1 MANRVLS
8 IEIGASSTQ
17 IVDADYKTKAH
28 KVYDAVRVRN
38 PKDVIIDGII
48 QPSEEFAELIK
59 SRLAEQKIKTKDC
72 IFTISSTRIASREV
86 TIPNVKRNRIEGI
99 VRANAQDYFP
109 VDLDQYEIGYHMV
122 GNGEAG
128 EDGKLR
134 VMALAVPKTLI
145 QSYYQLAEACGLNIV
160 SFDYASNSI
169 YQILKNECGNDVTM
183 VLKLDE
189 TTTTATVL
197 NNGQIAMQRTVSY
210 GVEDAITI
218 VGNSKLFGNINYN
231 SAIPMLRTKCCINK
245 TLRPDDLEWD
255 LTATDAEEEV
265 DDRMK
270 ALKNKVTNSL
280 EPVINSISRV
290 IDYYNSRNSD
300 APIKNIYLTG
310 VGGDF
315 SGMSKL
321 MTNSLEIHVSP
332 LSSLDTVTFGRSM
345 KGASFGEFIA
355 CLGAV
360 FDPVGLVNRESQKT
374 GSVTLV
380 KGTNYTFVSVAVLIL
395 GIVISIAM
403 TVMALSRYMALKTQ
417 EAQLQMQRE
426 QLRDIEIVYNEYTAA
441 GAQYDKYRNLYFYT
455 ETPNEQLVEFIN
467 ELEEILPDSFYTNS
481 FTSDENGISMTVT
494 VQGKPAAART
504 IKNIR
509 EMESIA
515 SVEVSGI
522 TDTVDELGESSV
534 TFSITGAYKPLVMEE
549 ENAEGAESTEGTG
562 DTAQNQ

>member
-8 IEIGASSTQ
+8 IEIGVSSTQ
-17 IVDADYKTKAH
+17 IAEVEYKTKAH

-38 PKDVIIDGII
+38 PKDVIIDGIL

-72 IFTISSTRIASREV
+72 IFTISSTRIASREI

-109 VDLDQYEIGYHMV
+109 VDIEQYEIGYHMV
-122 GNGEAG
+122 GSGEAD
-128 EDGKLR
+128 ESGKLR
-134 VMALAVPKTLI
+134 VMALAVPKTLL
-145 QSYYQLAEACGLNIV
+145 QSYYELAAECGLNIV

-169 YQILKNECGNDVTM
+169 YQILKNECGDDVTM
-183 VLKLDE
+183 VIKVDE
-189 TTTTATVL
+189 TASTATVL

-210 GVEDAITI
+210 GVEEAITL

-245 TLRPDDLEWD
+245 TLHPEDLEWD
-255 LTATDAEEEV
+255 LTTEEEEEV
-265 DDRMK
+265 DDRTQ
-270 ALKNKVTNSL
+270 ALKNKVTASL
-280 EPVINSISRV
+280 EPLINSIGRV
-290 IDYYNSRNSD
+290 TDYYNSRNSD
-300 APIKNIYLTG
+300 APIKKIYLTG

-315 SGMSKL
+315 VGISKL

-345 KGASFGEFIA
+345 KGASFGEAIA

-360 FDPVGLVNRESQKT
+360 LDPVGLVSKDMQK
-374 GSVTLV
+374 SKNVTLIS
-380 KGTNYTFVSVAVLIL
+380 GTNYTFVSAAVLVL
-395 GIVISIAM
+395 GIVLSAAM
-403 TVMALSRYMALKTQ
+403 VGMALSRYAALKAQ
-417 EAQLQMQRE
+417 EAALQLQKT
-426 QLRDIEIVYNEYTAA
+426 QLSDIETIYNEYTSA
-441 GAQYDKYRNLYFYT
+441 GTQYEKYKYLYFYT

-481 FTSDENGISMTVT
+481 FSSDENGISMTVT
-494 VQGKPAAART
+494 VQGKSAAART

-534 TFSITGAYKPLVMEE
+534 TFSITAAYQPLVMEE
-549 ENAEGAESTEGTG
+549 EGAEAAESETDSGNT
-562 DTAQNQ
+562 TQNS

>member
-17 IVDADYKTKAH
+17 IVEVDYKTKAH

-48 QPSEEFAELIK
+48 QPSQEYAELIK
-59 SRLAEQKIKTKDC
+59 GRLAEQKIKTRDC
-72 IFTISSTRIASREV
+72 IFTISSTRIAGREV

-99 VRANAQDYFP
+99 IKANAQDYFP

-122 GNGEAG
+122 GNGEAD
-128 EDGKLR
+128 ESGKIR
-134 VMALAVPKTLI
+134 VMALAVPKVLL
-145 QSYYQLAEACGLNIV
+145 QSYYQLAEDCGLRIV
-160 SFDYASNSI
+160 SFDYTSNSI
-169 YQILKNECGNDVTM
+169 YQILKNECGEDVTM
-183 VLKLDE
+183 VLKVDE
-189 TTTTATVL
+189 TVTTATVL
-197 NNGQIAMQRTVSY
+197 NNGQISLQRTVSY

-218 VGNSKLFGNINYN
+218 VSNSKLFGNINYN
-231 SAIPMLRTKCCINK
+231 SAIPMLRTRCCINK
-245 TLRPDDLEWD
+245 TLHPEDLEWD
-255 LTATDAEEEV
+255 LATEEEEEV

-270 ALKNKVTNSL
+270 ALKNKVTGSL

-290 IDYYNSRNSD
+290 VDYYNSRNSGE
-300 APIKNIYLTG
+300 PIKKIYLTG

-315 SGMSKL
+315 AGMSKL

-345 KGASFGEFIA
+345 RGSSFGEFIA

-360 FDPVGLVNRESQKT
+360 LDPVGLVDKDAQKA

-380 KGTNYTFVSVAVLIL
+380 KGTNYTFLSAAVFAL
-395 GIVISIAM
+395 GIVLSAAM
-403 TVMALSRYMALKTQ
+403 VGMALSRYAALKEE
-417 EAQLQMQRE
+417 EAELLRQKE
-426 QLRDIEIVYNEYTAA
+426 ALRDVQMIYNEYVAA
-441 GAQYDKYRNLYFYT
+441 QTQYDKYRTLYFYT
-455 ETPNEQLVEFIN
+455 ETPNEQLVEFMN

-494 VQGKPAAART
+494 VTGKPAAART

-534 TFSITGAYKPLVMEE
+534 TFSITGTYRPLVLEE
-549 ENAEGAESTEGTG
+549 ENQENAETAENAVGSS
-562 DTAQNQ
+562 QNS

>member
-17 IVDADYKTKAH
+17 IVEVDYKTKAH

-48 QPSEEFAELIK
+48 QPSQEYAELIK
-59 SRLAEQKIKTKDC
+59 GRLAEQKIKTRDC
-72 IFTISSTRIASREV
+72 IFTISSTRIAGREV

-99 VRANAQDYFP
+99 IKANAQDYFP

-122 GNGEAG
+122 GNGEADG
-128 EDGKLR
+128 DGKIR
-134 VMALAVPKTLI
+134 VMALAVPKVLL
-145 QSYYQLAEACGLNIV
+145 QSYYQLASDCGLRIV
-160 SFDYASNSI
+160 SFDYTSNSI
-169 YQILKNECGNDVTM
+169 YQILKNECDEDVTM
-183 VLKLDE
+183 VLKVDE
-189 TTTTATVL
+189 TVTTATVL
-197 NNGQIAMQRTVSY
+197 NNGQIALQRTVSY

-231 SAIPMLRTKCCINK
+231 SAIPMLRTRSCINK
-245 TLRPDDLEWD
+245 TLHPEDLEWD
-255 LTATDAEEEV
+255 LATEEEEEV

-270 ALKNKVTNSL
+270 ALKNKVTGSL

-290 IDYYNSRNSD
+290 VDYYNSRNSGE
-300 APIKNIYLTG
+300 PIKKIYLTG

-315 SGMSKL
+315 AGMSKL

-345 KGASFGEFIA
+345 RGSSFGEFIA

-360 FDPVGLVNRESQKT
+360 LDPVGLVDKEARKA

-380 KGTNYTFVSVAVLIL
+380 KGTNYTFLSAAVFVF
-395 GIVISIAM
+395 GIVLSAAM
-403 TVMALSRYMALKTQ
+403 VGMALSRYAALKEE
-417 EAQLQMQRE
+417 EAELLRQKE
-426 QLRDIEIVYNEYTAA
+426 ALRDVQTIYNEYAA
-441 GAQYDKYRNLYFYT
+441 AQTQYDKYRTLYFYT
-455 ETPNEQLVEFIN
+455 ETPNEQLVEFMN

-494 VQGKPAAART
+494 VTGKPAAART

-509 EMESIA
+509 DMESIA

-534 TFSITGAYKPLVMEE
+534 TFSITGTYRPLVLEE
-549 ENAEGAESTEGTG
+549 ENQENAETAENAVGSS
-562 DTAQNQ
+562 QNS

>member
-17 IVDADYKTKAH
+17 IVDVDYRTKAH

-48 QPSEEFAELIK
+48 QPSEEYAELIK
-59 SRLAEQKIKTKDC
+59 SRLAEQKIKTRDC
-72 IFTISSTRIASREV
+72 IFTISSTRIASREI

-99 VRANAQDYFP
+99 VKANAQDYFP

-122 GNGEAG
+122 GNGEPG

-134 VMALAVPKTLI
+134 VMALAVPKILLD
-145 QSYYQLAEACGLNIV
+145 SYYQLAADCGLNIV

-169 YQILKNECGNDVTM
+169 YQILKNECGEDVTM
-183 VLKLDE
+183 VLKVDE
-189 TTTTATVL
+189 TATTATVL

-231 SAIPMLRTKCCINK
+231 SAIPMLRTRCCINK
-245 TLRPDDLEWD
+245 TLHPEDLEWD
-255 LTATDAEEEV
+255 LTTEDEEEEV
-265 DDRMK
+265 DDRMQ

-290 IDYYNSRNSD
+290 VDYYNSRNSE
-300 APIKNIYLTG
+300 APINNIYLTG

-315 SGMSKL
+315 VGMSKL

-332 LSSLDTVTFGRSM
+332 LSSLDTVTFGKSM
-345 KGASFGEFIA
+345 RGASFGEFIA

-360 FDPVGLVNRESQKT
+360 LDPVGLVSKESQKAN
-374 GSVTLV
+374 GVTLV
-380 KGTNYTFVSVAVLIL
+380 KGTNFTFVSVAVLVL
-395 GIVISIAM
+395 GIVLSIAM
-403 TVMALSRYMALKTQ
+403 TVMALSRYTTLKVQ
-417 EAQLQMQRE
+417 EASLQLQKE
-426 QLRDIEIVYNEYTAA
+426 QLRDIEQIYNEYTAA
-441 GAQYDKYRNLYFYT
+441 QTQYDKYRNLYFYT

-481 FTSDENGISMTVT
+481 FTSDETGISMTVT
-494 VQGKPAAART
+494 VTGKPAAART

-509 EMESIA
+509 EMESID

-534 TFSITGAYKPLVMEE
+534 TFSITGTYRPLVLEE
-549 ENAEGAESTEGTG
+549 ENAENTEN
-562 DTAQNQ
+562 TAQNQ

>member
-17 IVDADYKTKAH
+17 IVDADYRTKAH

-48 QPSEEFAELIK
+48 QPSEEFAELIR
-59 SRLAEQKIKTKDC
+59 SRLAEQKIKTRDC

-99 VRANAQDYFP
+99 VKANAQDYFP

-122 GNGEAG
+122 GNGESG

-134 VMALAVPKTLI
+134 VMALAVPKILI
-145 QSYYQLAEACGLNIV
+145 ESYYQLAADCGLNIV

-169 YQILKNECGNDVTM
+169 YQILKNECGEDVTM
-183 VLKLDE
+183 VLKMDE

-231 SAIPMLRTKCCINK
+231 SAIPMLRTRCCINK
-245 TLRPDDLEWD
+245 TLHPEDLEWD
-255 LTATDAEEEV
+255 LTTEEEEEV
-265 DDRMK
+265 DDRMQ

-290 IDYYNSRNSD
+290 VDYYNSRNSE
-300 APIKNIYLTG
+300 APINNIYLTG

-315 SGMSKL
+315 GGMSKL

-332 LSSLDTVTFGRSM
+332 LSSLDTVTFGKSM
-345 KGASFGEFIA
+345 RGASFGEFIA

-360 FDPVGLVNRESQKT
+360 LDPVGLVSKESQKNN
-374 GSVTLV
+374 GVTLV
-380 KGTNYTFVSVAVLIL
+380 KGTNYTFVSVAVLVL
-395 GIVISIAM
+395 GIVLSIAM
-403 TVMALSRYMALKTQ
+403 AGMALSRYTALKVQ
-417 EAQLQMQRE
+417 EASLQLQKE
-426 QLRDIEIVYNEYTAA
+426 QLRDIELIYNEYTAA
-441 GAQYDKYRNLYFYT
+441 ETQYEKYRNLYFYT

-481 FTSDENGISMTVT
+481 FTSDETGISMTVT
-494 VQGKPAAART
+494 VTGKPAAART

-534 TFSITGAYKPLVMEE
+534 TFSITGTYRPLVLEE
-549 ENAEGAESTEGTG
+549 ENAENTEN
-562 DTAQNQ
+562 TAQNQ

>member
-17 IVDADYKTKAH
+17 IVDADYRTKAH

-59 SRLAEQKIKTKDC
+59 SRLAEQKIKTRDC

-86 TIPNVKRNRIEGI
+86 TIPNVKRNRIDGI
-99 VRANAQDYFP
+99 VKANAQDYFP

-122 GNGEAG
+122 GNGEPG

-134 VMALAVPKTLI
+134 VMALAVPKILI
-145 QSYYQLAEACGLNIV
+145 ESYYQLAADCGLNIV

-169 YQILKNECGNDVTM
+169 YQILKNECGEDVTM
-183 VLKLDE
+183 VLKMDE

-231 SAIPMLRTKCCINK
+231 SAIPMLRTRCCINK
-245 TLRPDDLEWD
+245 TLHPEDLEWD
-255 LTATDAEEEV
+255 LTTEEEEEV
-265 DDRMK
+265 DDRMQ

-290 IDYYNSRNSD
+290 VDYYNSRNSE
-300 APIKNIYLTG
+300 APINNIYLTG

-315 SGMSKL
+315 GGMSKL
-321 MTNSLEIHVSP
+321 MTNSLEIRVSP
-332 LSSLDTVTFGRSM
+332 LSSLDTVTFGKSM
-345 KGASFGEFIA
+345 RGASFGEFIA

-360 FDPVGLVNRESQKT
+360 LDPVGLVSKEAQKNN
-374 GSVTLV
+374 GVTLV
-380 KGTNYTFVSVAVLIL
+380 KGTNYTFVSVAVLVL
-395 GIVISIAM
+395 GIVLSIAM
-403 TVMALSRYMALKTQ
+403 AGMALSRYTALKAQ
-417 EAQLQMQRE
+417 EASLQLQKE
-426 QLRDIEIVYNEYTAA
+426 QLRDIELIYNEYTAA
-441 GAQYDKYRNLYFYT
+441 ATQYEKYRNLYFYT

-481 FTSDENGISMTVT
+481 FTSDETGISMTVT
-494 VQGKPAAART
+494 VTGKTAAART

-534 TFSITGAYKPLVMEE
+534 TFSITGTYRPLVLEE
-549 ENAEGAESTEGTG
+549 ENAESTEN
-562 DTAQNQ
+562 TAQNQ

>member
-17 IVDADYKTKAH
+17 IVDVDYRTKAH

-48 QPSEEFAELIK
+48 QPSEEYAELIK
-59 SRLAEQKIKTKDC
+59 SRLAEQKIKTRDC
-72 IFTISSTRIASREV
+72 IFTISSTRIAGREV

-99 VRANAQDYFP
+99 VKANAQDYFP

-122 GNGEAG
+122 GNGEPG

-134 VMALAVPKTLI
+134 VMALAVPKTLLD
-145 QSYYQLAEACGLNIV
+145 SYYQLAADCGLNIV

-169 YQILKNECGNDVTM
+169 YQILKNECGEDVTM
-183 VLKLDE
+183 VLKVDE
-189 TTTTATVL
+189 TATTATVL

-231 SAIPMLRTKCCINK
+231 SAIPMLRTRCCINK
-245 TLRPDDLEWD
+245 TLHPEDLEWD
-255 LTATDAEEEV
+255 LTTEDEEEEV
-265 DDRMK
+265 DDRMQ

-290 IDYYNSRNSD
+290 ADYYNSRNSE
-300 APIKNIYLTG
+300 APINNIYLTG

-315 SGMSKL
+315 VGMSKL

-332 LSSLDTVTFGRSM
+332 LSSLDTVTFGKSM
-345 KGASFGEFIA
+345 RGASFGEFIA

-360 FDPVGLVNRESQKT
+360 LDPVGLVSRESQKAN
-374 GSVTLV
+374 GVTLV
-380 KGTNYTFVSVAVLIL
+380 KGTNYTFVSVAVLVL
-395 GIVISIAM
+395 GIVLSIAM
-403 TVMALSRYMALKTQ
+403 TVMALSRYTTLKVQ
-417 EAQLQMQRE
+417 EASLQLQKE
-426 QLRDIEIVYNEYTAA
+426 QLRDIEQIYNEYTAA
-441 GAQYDKYRNLYFYT
+441 QTQYDKYRNLYFYT

-481 FTSDENGISMTVT
+481 FTSDETGISMTVT
-494 VQGKPAAART
+494 VTGKPAAART

-509 EMESIA
+509 EMESID

-534 TFSITGAYKPLVMEE
+534 TFSITGTYRPLVLEE
-549 ENAEGAESTEGTG
+549 ENAENTEN
-562 DTAQNQ
+562 TAQNQ

>member
-17 IVDADYKTKAH
+17 IVDVDYRTKAH

-48 QPSEEFAELIK
+48 QPSEEYAELIK
-59 SRLAEQKIKTKDC
+59 SRLAEQKIKTRDC
-72 IFTISSTRIASREV
+72 IFTISSTRIASREI

-99 VRANAQDYFP
+99 VKANAQDYFP

-122 GNGEAG
+122 GNGEPG

-134 VMALAVPKTLI
+134 VMALAVPKILLD
-145 QSYYQLAEACGLNIV
+145 SYYQLAADCGLNIV

-169 YQILKNECGNDVTM
+169 YQILKNECGEDVTM
-183 VLKLDE
+183 VLKVDE
-189 TTTTATVL
+189 TATTATVL

-231 SAIPMLRTKCCINK
+231 SAIPMLRTRCCINK
-245 TLRPDDLEWD
+245 TLHPEDLEWD
-255 LTATDAEEEV
+255 LTTEDEEEEV
-265 DDRMK
+265 DDRMQ

-290 IDYYNSRNSD
+290 VDYYNSRNSE
-300 APIKNIYLTG
+300 APINNIYLTG

-315 SGMSKL
+315 VGMSKL

-332 LSSLDTVTFGRSM
+332 LSSLDTVTFGKSM
-345 KGASFGEFIA
+345 RGASFGEFIA

-360 FDPVGLVNRESQKT
+360 LDPVGLVSKESQKAN
-374 GSVTLV
+374 GVTLV
-380 KGTNYTFVSVAVLIL
+380 KGTNFTFVSVAVLVL
-395 GIVISIAM
+395 GIVLSIAM
-403 TVMALSRYMALKTQ
+403 TVMALSRYTTLKVQ
-417 EAQLQMQRE
+417 EASLQLQKE
-426 QLRDIEIVYNEYTAA
+426 QLRDIEQIYNEYTAA
-441 GAQYDKYRNLYFYT
+441 QTQYDKYRNLYFYT

-481 FTSDENGISMTVT
+481 FTSDETGISMTVT
-494 VQGKPAAART
+494 VTGKPAAART

-509 EMESIA
+509 EMESID

-534 TFSITGAYKPLVMEE
+534 TFSITGTYRPLVLEG
-549 ENAEGAESTEGTG
+549 ENAENTEN
-562 DTAQNQ
+562 TAQNQ

>member
-17 IVDADYKTKAH
+17 IVDADYRTKAH

-59 SRLAEQKIKTKDC
+59 SRLAEQKIKTRDC

-86 TIPNVKRNRIEGI
+86 TIPNVKRNRIDGI
-99 VRANAQDYFP
+99 VKANAQDYFP

-122 GNGEAG
+122 GNGEPG

-134 VMALAVPKTLI
+134 VMALAVPKILI
-145 QSYYQLAEACGLNIV
+145 ESYYQLAADCGLNIV

-169 YQILKNECGNDVTM
+169 YQILKNECGEDVTM
-183 VLKLDE
+183 VLKMDE

-231 SAIPMLRTKCCINK
+231 SAIPMLRTRCCINK
-245 TLRPDDLEWD
+245 TLHPEDLEWD
-255 LTATDAEEEV
+255 LTTEEEEEV
-265 DDRMK
+265 DDRMQ

-290 IDYYNSRNSD
+290 VDYYNSRNSE
-300 APIKNIYLTG
+300 APINNIYLTG

-315 SGMSKL
+315 GGMSKL
-321 MTNSLEIHVSP
+321 MTNSLEIRVSP
-332 LSSLDTVTFGRSM
+332 LSSLDTVTFGKSM
-345 KGASFGEFIA
+345 RGASFGEFIA

-360 FDPVGLVNRESQKT
+360 LDPVGLVSKEAQKNN
-374 GSVTLV
+374 GVTLV
-380 KGTNYTFVSVAVLIL
+380 KGTNYTFVSVAVLVL
-395 GIVISIAM
+395 GIVLSIAM
-403 TVMALSRYMALKTQ
+403 AGMALSRYTALKAQ
-417 EAQLQMQRE
+417 EASLQLQKE
-426 QLRDIEIVYNEYTAA
+426 QLRDIELIYNEYTAA
-441 GAQYDKYRNLYFYT
+441 ATQYEKYRNLYFYT

-481 FTSDENGISMTVT
+481 FTSDETGISMTVT
-494 VQGKPAAART
+494 VTGKPAAART

-534 TFSITGAYKPLVMEE
+534 TFSITGTYRPLVLEE
-549 ENAEGAESTEGTG
+549 ENAESTEN
-562 DTAQNQ
+562 TAQNQ